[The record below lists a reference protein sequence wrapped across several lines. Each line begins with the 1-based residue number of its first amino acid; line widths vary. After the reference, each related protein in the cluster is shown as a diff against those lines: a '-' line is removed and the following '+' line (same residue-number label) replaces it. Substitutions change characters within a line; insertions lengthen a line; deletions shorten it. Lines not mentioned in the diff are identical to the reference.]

1 MSEGNLYKSPDV
13 VIRIKNVAKI
23 RKIAIKEI
31 LETAG
36 LGINALSHMNHG
48 RAISF
53 DSLAKI
59 ADALDVSVDYLLGR
73 TSKMEV
79 NR

>member
-1 MSEGNLYKSPDV
+1 MSESNLYKSPDV
-13 VIRIKNVAKI
+13 VIRIKDVAKI
-23 RKIAIKEI
+23 RRIAIKEI
-31 LETAG
+31 LDAAG

-73 TSKMEV
+73 ASKMEV

>member
-1 MSEGNLYKSPDV
+1 MSEGNLYKSPYV

-73 TSKMEV
+73 TDKMEV